1 MTRSRD
7 QLAADA
13 LAAAG
18 GRGAI
23 APNGKPVE
31 SVWDFPRPP
40 AVEAVDWRVRVVHR
54 GVTIVDAP
62 RCVRVLETSQAPAY
76 YVADEFV
83 DHRHLRSASRGSFCE
98 WKGPARYADVVID
111 DTDHRGDAA
120 SVVPEA
126 CWTYPEPTPRFEP
139 IRGHWAFYAQLLDEC
154 WVDDERVE
162 ANDGSFYGGWIT
174 SNVTGP
180 FKGAAGTLFW

>member
-13 LAAAG
+13 LEAAG

-40 AVEAVDWRVRVVHR
+40 AVEPVDWRIRVVH
-54 GVTIVDAP
+54 GGTTIVDAP
-62 RCVRVLETSQAPAY
+62 RCIRVLETSQAPAY
-76 YVADEFV
+76 YVDDQFV
-83 DHRHLRSASRGSFCE
+83 DHRFVRAASRGSFCE
-98 WKGPARYADVVID
+98 WKGPARYADVVA
-111 DTDHRGDAA
+111 GDARDVA
-120 SVVPEA
+120 EA
-126 CWTYPEPTPRFEP
+126 CWTYPEPTPRFEA

-162 ANDGSFYGGWIT
+162 PNDGSFYGGWIT
-174 SNVTGP
+174 ANVTGP

>member
-23 APNGKPVE
+23 ASNGKPVE

-40 AVEAVDWRVRVVHR
+40 AVDLVEWRIRVIHA
-54 GVTIVDAP
+54 GETIVDAP

-83 DHRHLRSASRGSFCE
+83 DHRLLVPAERGSFCE
-98 WKGPARYADVVID
+98 WKGPARYADVVV
-111 DTDHRGDAA
+111 GDAR
-120 SVVPEA
+120 VTEA
-126 CWTYPEPTPRFEP
+126 CWTYPEPTPGFAA
-139 IRGHWAFYAQLLDEC
+139 IRDHWGFYAQRLDEC
-154 WVDDERVE
+154 WVDDERVG
-162 ANDGSFYGGWIT
+162 ANEGGFYGGWIT
-174 SNVTGP
+174 ENVTGP
-180 FKGAAGTLFW
+180 FKGAPGTLFW